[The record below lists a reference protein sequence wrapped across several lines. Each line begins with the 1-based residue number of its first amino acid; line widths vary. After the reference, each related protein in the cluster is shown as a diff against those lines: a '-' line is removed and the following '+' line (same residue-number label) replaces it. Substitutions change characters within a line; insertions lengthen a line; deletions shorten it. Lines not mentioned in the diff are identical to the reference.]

1 MGEREE
7 EDEEG
12 GMDYRSVMCG
22 GKPTRSYMGF
32 ESTGIPYPFEYGKPA
47 RGGIENG
54 RFYGTEL

>member
-1 MGEREE
+1 MMGEREE

-32 ESTGIPYPFEYGKPA
+32 
-47 RGGIENG
+47 
-54 RFYGTEL
+54 